1 MDISDATQLV
11 ILVILIFLSGFFSRT
26 ETAYTSAS
34 RVKLRAMADD
44 GNEAAARVLKIL
56 ENYSNLL
63 SSLLIGNNIVNLT
76 ASSLSTALTIKVVGS
91 SLVGVTTGII
101 TFIVLMF
108 GEIIPKRQAAATPEE
123 YALRY
128 SRFIYAFVKV
138 LHPVVMLVEV
148 IARAIAFVFHL
159 NVDHAD
165 SVITEEELKT
175 YVEVSHEDG
184 AIETDEMELIHNVFD
199 FGDATAE
206 DIMIPRV
213 DMNTVDANAG
223 YEEIKETFRSS
234 MHTRIPVYKDDKHTD
249 NMLGFINIKD
259 MWLIDD
265 WSDFKITDHMREAH
279 YTTETKKVTDLLAE
293 LRESQLSL
301 AFVINEY
308 GETVG
313 MITMEDLLEELVGEI
328 RDEYDAD
335 EAELIR
341 KIGDRRYMID
351 GSVKL
356 DDINDVLDTSFDSEN
371 YNSLAGIMMEKLDR
385 VPEDK
390 DEVKL
395 DDGTRLKIC
404 GMEDHRIKHILMELP
419 TEPDDN
425 EAESY
430 NKVSDL

>member
-11 ILVILIFLSGFFSRT
+11 ILVILILLSGFFSRT

-34 RVKLRAMADD
+34 RVKLRTMADD

-328 RDEYDAD
+328 STMPM
-335 EAELIR
+335 
-341 KIGDRRYMID
+341 KQ
-351 GSVKL
+351 S
-356 DDINDVLDTSFDSEN
+356 
-371 YNSLAGIMMEKLDR
+371 
-385 VPEDK
+385 
-390 DEVKL
+390 
-395 DDGTRLKIC
+395 
-404 GMEDHRIKHILMELP
+404 
-419 TEPDDN
+419 
-425 EAESY
+425 
-430 NKVSDL
+430 

>member
-1 MDISDATQLV
+1 
-11 ILVILIFLSGFFSRT
+11 
-26 ETAYTSAS
+26 
-34 RVKLRAMADD
+34 
-44 GNEAAARVLKIL
+44 
-56 ENYSNLL
+56 
-63 SSLLIGNNIVNLT
+63 
-76 ASSLSTALTIKVVGS
+76 
-91 SLVGVTTGII
+91 
-101 TFIVLMF
+101 MF
-108 GEIIPKRQAAATPEE
+108 GEIIPKRQAAAAPED
-123 YALRY
+123 YAIRY
-128 SRFIYAFVKV
+128 SRFIYAYVKV

-148 IARAIAFVFHL
+148 IARAIAFIFHL
-159 NVDHAD
+159 NVNHAE

-175 YVEVSHEDG
+175 YVDVSHEDG

-199 FGDATAE
+199 FGDATAK

-213 DMNTVDANAG
+213 DIDTVDANAG

-265 WSDFKITDHMREAH
+265 WSDFRITEHMREAY